1 VQMLSIT
8 FLVCTHN
15 VQIRVITSINRNHSL
30 KKQIRDTVG
39 PLASKGAFGI
49 APTVAVLVKRFL

>member
-1 VQMLSIT
+1 MLSIT

-30 KKQIRDTVG
+30 KNKLGTLLGRWQARVH
-39 PLASKGAFGI
+39 LAE
-49 APTVAVLVKRFL
+49 LQL